1 MTFGLSEVMFRGR
14 SSPPRRQI
22 AVELGICACLVALLA
37 VYGLYRM
44 DYLSPA
50 TAHHIRMT
58 DSTRTAYVAKN
69 IAEGRGYT
77 TNELPS
83 FLIDFYD
90 QRGKLHGDWA
100 NADRFPFTAY
110 AVAALYT
117 ITGSTS
123 EQVGILL
130 YNLLTFIGF
139 LVLLYWLT
147 RVVWDDKWPAVF
159 ALGLALLHPTTYLYL
174 YLKDADMMLLTTG
187 VMLFLYRY
195 FQRPERL
202 TYLRSIAM
210 GTVMAWL
217 LLDRPNI
224 GGGFILCFGIIALR
238 RILGLRR
245 DVGLLGAVRQVAFH
259 EGIVFAAIVV
269 WCLPFVIHSLSE
281 WGTPFFSA
289 NALYQTP
296 LGTRFAMSTDT
307 WWKYSEPGHP
317 VTLGTLLGSARD
329 DMIAKF
335 TTSWVA
341 TLKLVIGV
349 YALEL
354 GLGIGMLAWLAQRAR
369 SSAADPAIPEATLA
383 RARHLRSLGA
393 VVGGTVL
400 INFALLP
407 LYGYQDY
414 AYSHYLSFFLPFIW
428 LVAGQSVILI
438 GRRIWPIA
446 KDVVARIRAN
456 PGPVLL
462 IVIVAL
468 VVWNIGTRGR
478 AQQAN
483 YLFVRTAELIGA
495 HWLAALTVLAVIL
508 WYRIP
513 FLLQPF
519 HRAVVIVAILVF
531 ARYQPYLETKR
542 LNHKWFPAD
551 TAVWSKLRERNGLV
565 MSFAIQGEVNWVS
578 GRKNVPA
585 PEFVMHAY
593 NLLYDHKLEIE
604 DVYIES
610 ADGMLDSW
618 DGPFY
623 YAAPGFEG
631 YLRMQKFHGRLPG
644 YQIVFDAA
652 STTGYAKFDI
662 KPRAKASTVY
672 RLVDRDAVKAMA
684 HSPTQLELGSIDN
697 VVYTA
702 HGWGDYYT
710 IDGKP
715 VVAATSATRRRY
727 LRFNEKPWE
736 DTSAT
741 FFLDDH
747 HPTSVDLE
755 IYATHPTT
763 LQFYWDLD
771 LYYYDAAKDRAK
783 HQVGS
788 YKVTAPG
795 WQVIHLEVPGS
806 VTRTGFNKLG
816 FRSSTFRPVAVCPT
830 AMAEA
835 SCTQIWP
842 ERDNPKDID
851 TEPMIVVRD
860 PGATTATTMRASVFV
875 KSLAFHYE
883 PAAAAR

>member
-1 MTFGLSEVMFRGR
+1 MLRGQ
-14 SSPPRRQI
+14 SSRPRRQI
-22 AVELGICACLVALLA
+22 TVELGICTCLVAVLA

-44 DYLSPA
+44 DYLDPA

-69 IAEGRGYT
+69 IAEGRGYQ

-90 QRGKLHGDWA
+90 QRGKLHGDWV

-117 ITGSTS
+117 VTGSTS
-123 EQVGILL
+123 YEVGILL
-130 YNLLTFIGF
+130 YNLLTFVGF

-195 FQRPERL
+195 FQRSERMP
-202 TYLRSIAM
+202 YLRSIAM

-224 GGGFILCFGIIALR
+224 GGGFILCFGIIALG
-238 RILGLRR
+238 RILRLRR
-245 DVGLLGAVRQVAFH
+245 DAGLVGAVREVALN
-259 EGIVFAAIVV
+259 EGIVFAAIAA
-269 WCLPFVIHSLSE
+269 WCLPFIIHSLSE

-296 LGTRFAMSTDT
+296 LGTRFAMNTDT

-329 DMIAKF
+329 EVIAKF

-341 TLKLVIGV
+341 TLKLVIAV
-349 YALEL
+349 YPLEL
-354 GLGIGMLAWLAQRAR
+354 ALGIGMLAWLARSAR
-369 SSAADPAIPEATLA
+369 SGRSATPDPAVPEDAVAVA
-383 RARHLRSLGA
+383 RARHLRRLGA

-400 INFALLP
+400 LNLALLP

-414 AYSHYLSFFLPFIW
+414 GYRHYLSFFLPLIW
-428 LVAGQSVILI
+428 LAAGQAVIVI
-438 GRRIWPIA
+438 ARWIWPVA
-446 KDVVARIRAN
+446 KDVMARVRAK
-456 PGPVLL
+456 PGPLLL
-462 IVIVAL
+462 IVVVGLVA
-468 VVWNIGTRGR
+468 WNIGTRGR

-483 YLFVRTAELIGA
+483 YLFVRTAEFIGA

-508 WYRIP
+508 WYRLP
-513 FLLQPF
+513 LRLRPF
-519 HRAVVIVAILVF
+519 HRAVAIVAVLVF
-531 ARYQPYLETKR
+531 VRYQPYLETKR

-551 TAVWSKLRERNGLV
+551 TAVWSKLRERSGLV
-565 MSFAIQGEVNWVS
+565 MSFAMQSEVNWVS
-578 GRKNVPA
+578 DRKNFPA

-610 ADGMLDSW
+610 ADGLLDSW

-623 YAAPGFEG
+623 YAAPGFES
-631 YLRMQKFHGRLPG
+631 YQRMQKFHGRLPG
-644 YQIVFDAA
+644 YEIVFDAA
-652 STTGYAKFDI
+652 STTSYARFDV
-662 KPRAKASTVY
+662 KPRPKASTLY

-684 HSPTQLELGSIDN
+684 HSPAQLELGSVDN

-702 HGWGDYYT
+702 HGWGNYYT

-715 VVAATSATRRRY
+715 VVAATSSTRRRY
-727 LRFNEKPWE
+727 LRFHEKPWE

-747 HPTSVDLE
+747 HPTSLDLE

-763 LQFYWDLD
+763 LQFYWNLD

-783 HQVGS
+783 HQVGT
-788 YKVTAPG
+788 YPVTALG
-795 WQVIHLEVPGS
+795 WQVVHLEIPPG
-806 VTRTGFNKLG
+806 VARTGFNKLG
-816 FRSSTFRPVAVCPT
+816 FRSSAFQPVAVCPPT
-830 AMAEA
+830 MAEA
-835 SCTQIWP
+835 TCTQIWP
-842 ERDNPKDID
+842 ERDNPKDLD

-860 PGATTATTMRASVFV
+860 PRATTVTTMRASVFV